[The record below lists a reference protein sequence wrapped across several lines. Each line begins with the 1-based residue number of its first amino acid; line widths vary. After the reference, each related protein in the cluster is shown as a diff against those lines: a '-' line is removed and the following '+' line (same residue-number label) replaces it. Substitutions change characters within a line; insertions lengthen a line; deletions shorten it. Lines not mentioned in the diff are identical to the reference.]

1 MPHPETLDYGPPP
14 KRNLSVTPREWSGVL
29 FILLAIPAGFLG
41 LAMIIAA
48 FVTPIQSEPQ
58 AEPTPVPV
66 RASLVALGLLAELLC
81 AGAILAA
88 VRRLKRR
95 PTPD

>member
-48 FVTPIQSEPQ
+48 FVTSIPSDPQ
-58 AEPTPVPV
+58 AEPTPGGSS
-66 RASLVALGLLAELLC
+66 SLSRTQPQPYFAAN
-81 AGAILAA
+81 LAA
-88 VRRLKRR
+88 CGRG
-95 PTPD
+95 PG